1 MMKTVLL
8 NQENISLDTALA
20 RKYEKR
26 EEKGDPRKL
35 AQAAG
40 LKLHIVPCVR
50 GGERFRDKSEKSGK
64 IDGCR
69 REQALMGRT
78 VNHHYISA
86 MKGRRAEKIVIA
98 IYCDCSTY

>member
-64 IDGCR
+64 
-69 REQALMGRT
+69 LT
-78 VNHHYISA
+78 VVTENKLDWDEPSTTTIV
-86 MKGRRAEKIVIA
+86 RDEEEKSWKKKA
-98 IYCDCSTY
+98 